1 MSKLNKSC
9 VEDDDEGDACFDR
22 TFVEPI
28 PIQLEGIKLT
38 IPNAFEHSPMVKSV
52 VRCSCLAGIGL
63 AVAVGLAVLLRG
75 AWPNVVA
82 RGADYDAF
90 SRDQMGGASWTS
102 ETDSLLGRGQTTRI
116 WHAV

>member
-1 MSKLNKSC
+1 MPKLNKSC
-9 VEDDDEGDACFDR
+9 VEDDDEGDVCLDR
-22 TFVEPI
+22 NFVEPI
-28 PIQLEGIKLT
+28 PIHLEGIKLT
-38 IPNAFEHSPMVKSV
+38 IRNAFEYSPMVKSV

-63 AVAVGLAVLLRG
+63 LVAVGLAVLLRG
-75 AWPNVVA
+75 EGPNVVA

-90 SRDQMGGASWTS
+90 SRDQMGGASWIS